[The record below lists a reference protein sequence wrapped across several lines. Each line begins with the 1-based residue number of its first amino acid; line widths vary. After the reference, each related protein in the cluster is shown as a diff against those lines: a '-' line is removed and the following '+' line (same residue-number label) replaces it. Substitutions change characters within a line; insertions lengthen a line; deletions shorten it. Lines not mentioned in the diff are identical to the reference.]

1 MRPVALAVL
10 AILLNSNACT
20 KPQKSMRLPQIT
32 SDQEEGFQDLV
43 FALSDYSVGRAGD
56 QKLRATGRHST
67 QIVAFDVRLGP
78 EWNERPL
85 EGVDVQLYA
94 GSVTLS
100 AVGPES
106 DALVSAVDD
115 LYGTHL
121 SPEKMRRQTEF
132 AALSLEG
139 HPKKL
144 ESGPCK
150 LKLFFESEDE
160 NRYAEV
166 YLNIDLAGS
175 RVELAEKDEEYR
187 RPLLLALTVPLES
200 SN

>member
-1 MRPVALAVL
+1 MRPLALAVL
-10 AILLNSNACT
+10 AILVNSNACT

-32 SDQEEGFQDLV
+32 SEQDEGFQDLV
-43 FALSDYSVGRAGD
+43 FAVSGHYVGPSGD

-67 QIVAFDVRLGP
+67 QIVAFDVHLGP
-78 EWNERPL
+78 EWTERQL
-85 EGVDVQLYA
+85 EGVDAQLYA

-121 SPEKMRRQTEF
+121 SPAEMKRETEF

-139 HPKKL
+139 DPKKL

-166 YLNIDLAGS
+166 YLNIDLARS
-175 RVELAEKDEEYR
+175 RVGLAEKDEEYR
-187 RPLLLALTVPLES
+187 RPLLLALTEPLES